1 MKMEMH
7 YSRLLLKNLKI
18 FDESNPVWK
27 ISKNS
32 KILEKGKTRKRPSWD
47 KCPELINDFNQILK
61 FYFFPNQ
68 SLLKCPQR
76 PDEIIINLELIS

>member
-1 MKMEMH
+1 MEMH
-7 YSRLLLKNLKI
+7 YLRLLLKNLKI
-18 FDESNPVWK
+18 LMSQIQFEK
-27 ISKNS
+27 FQKNS
-32 KILEKGKTRKRPSWD
+32 KILENGKTRKRPSWD
-47 KCPELINDFNQILK
+47 KCPELINDLNQILK